1 MREFRMP
8 SLGADMED
16 AVVVEW
22 LVAPGSTVARGDI
35 VAVVETDKGAIEIEI
50 FEAGVIDQ
58 IIAPVGQLAPVDT
71 VLATLREPQD
81 SAAPASA
88 AVLPVAAPAQTVP
101 SAAAES
107 APAAQ
112 PPSMPPTALPA
123 ASEPGPSAQILSA
136 PAARLRISPYARRLA
151 EERNID
157 PATLTGSGPQGAIGA
172 ADVAQSPPAPRP
184 ATKATAGPSIRSSI
198 GNAMARSKREIPH
211 YYLST
216 TIDMTAALTWMEA
229 RNAELPVAERMLHSV
244 LLLRAVALG
253 LERFPELNGRFEDGE
268 YWSSDVVNLGMAI
281 ALRQGGL
288 VAPAIQGANKL
299 ALPELM
305 RAFRDLVA
313 RARSQKL
320 RASEL
325 SSPTMT
331 LTNLGEQG
339 VEVVYPV
346 IYPPQVAIVGFG
358 SIRERPWVVDG
369 EIAVARLVVASLAA
383 DHRASDGRRGGLF
396 LGTLNELLQ
405 HPELL

>member
-1 MREFRMP
+1 MKEFRMP

-50 FEAGVIDQ
+50 FEAGVIDR
-58 IIAPVGQLAPVDT
+58 IIVPVGQLAPVDT
-71 VLATLREPQD
+71 VLAILRDTQD
-81 SAAPASA
+81 TTRPA
-88 AVLPVAAPAQTVP
+88 
-101 SAAAES
+101 
-107 APAAQ
+107 
-112 PPSMPPTALPA
+112 
-123 ASEPGPSAQILSA
+123 G
-136 PAARLRISPYARRLA
+136 ARRLA
-151 EERNID
+151 EQNNID
-157 PATLTGSGPQGAIGA
+157 PATLTGSGPQGAIVA
-172 ADVAQSPPAPRP
+172 ADVTQSPPPPRAAAKP
-184 ATKATAGPSIRSSI
+184 ATGQSVRGSI

-216 TIDMTAALTWMEA
+216 TIDMTTALTWMEA

-244 LLLRAVALG
+244 LLLKAVALA

-268 YWSSDVVNLGMAI
+268 FQPSAVVNLGMAI

-288 VAPAIQGANKL
+288 VAPALRDANKL

-313 RARSQKL
+313 RARGQKL

-325 SSPTMT
+325 SGPTVT

-346 IYPPQVAIVGFG
+346 IYPPQVAIVGVG
-358 SIRERPWVVDG
+358 SIVARPWVVDG
-369 EIAVARLVVASLAA
+369 EIAIRRLVVASLAA
-383 DHRASDGRRGGLF
+383 VHRASDGRRGGLF

-405 HPELL
+405 HPECL